1 MNALKTFW
9 NEHTAMSV
17 GAIVSLLMLS
27 AFFLFQYQQANILK
41 LESRW
46 LIASGV
52 PILAA
57 LFIGG
62 YIKSFKGFGVELE
75 ASLHKPVSNL
85 ELTAT
90 EGMAEIL
97 GDEKRTISYLHN
109 LSSSQRRR
117 ISRLSFVIGRANYY
131 RTYAVEQYVRELDR
145 LRYFEIKNNEGKFV
159 ALLPISD
166 FKNKNEINSEAI
178 DNFIRSLEEMTI
190 KQVYGD
196 LLITLNIGEG
206 VDLIDALKLM
216 RSKRTKRL
224 AVTDEN
230 GAFIGL
236 LTESSIEKRI
246 VDNVLFAK
254 ENV

>member
-1 MNALKTFW
+1 MGALKKFW

-27 AFFLFQYQQANILK
+27 AFFFFQYQQASILK

-62 YIKSFKGFGVELE
+62 YIKRFKGFGVELE

-90 EGMAEIL
+90 EGMAEIQ
-97 GDEKRTISYLHN
+97 GDEKRTINYLHN
-109 LSSSQRRR
+109 LSPSQRRR
-117 ISRLSFVIGRANYY
+117 ISRLSFVLGRTNYY
-131 RTYAVEQYVRELDR
+131 KTYAVEQYIRELDR
-145 LRYFEIKNNEGKFV
+145 LRYFEVKNNEGKFV
-159 ALLPISD
+159 ALLSISD
-166 FKNKNEINSEAI
+166 FKNNNEINYEAV
-178 DNFIRSLEEMTI
+178 DNFIRALEEMNI
-190 KQVYGD
+190 KQAYGD
-196 LLITLNIGEG
+196 LLITLSISEG
-206 VDLIDALKLM
+206 VDLIDALRLL
-216 RSKRTKRL
+216 RSKRTKRV

-230 GAFIGL
+230 GAFLGL

-246 VDNVLFAK
+246 VDNVLSAK
-254 ENV
+254 ESA